1 MMLQASPARQAAAA
15 AARGGRRHPHLRS
28 TATAS
33 ASPAPGAP
41 RLARSAAVVV
51 RAAQEKVN
59 KRGKVASRPGTQPS
73 PKEQAKVLREQ
84 RQANRLADAAA
95 PASVADADADAAPVD
110 PSLDDTAARS
120 SPPAAASPLASSTPQ
135 VVVDR
140 MFRRMLVSAGAP
152 VLLGLLLLPAFWY
165 ARVVA
170 KIEYPP
176 WLVYLTQGV
185 FFGGGLL
192 GITYGILSTSWE
204 PRREGSALG
213 FEEFKA
219 NVAVMTNKERR

>member
-15 AARGGRRHPHLRS
+15 ADGGGRRRRHPTPRASRS
-28 TATAS
+28 S
-33 ASPAPGAP
+33 A
-41 RLARSAAVVV
+41 LVV

-73 PKEQAKVLREQ
+73 PKEQAKLVREQ
-84 RQANRLADAAA
+84 RQANRLAGAA
-95 PASVADADADAAPVD
+95 PPAPSSATDADAAAVD
-110 PSLDDTAARS
+110 PALD
-120 SPPAAASPLASSTPQ
+120 AAASASASSSSRPYAPSASSSPMASSTPQ

-140 MFRRMLVSAGAP
+140 MFRRMLVSAGTP
-152 VLLGLLLLPAFWY
+152 VLLGVLLLPAFWY

-170 KIEYPP
+170 KIDYPP
-176 WLVYLTQGV
+176 WLVYLTQAL
-185 FFGGGLL
+185 FFGGGLF

-219 NVAVMTNKERR
+219 NLAMMVNKDRR